1 MPELISP
8 RRPAPSGDR
17 RGLRILGVDPGLR
30 RTGWGVIDVEG
41 SSIRFVASGT
51 IRPDEKAEL
60 SRRLRGVYEGV
71 NAILAE
77 WCPDE
82 AAVEETF
89 VNKDARATL
98 KLGQARGV
106 CMLAPALMNLP
117 VGEYAPNR
125 VKKTV
130 IGVGHGTKEQ
140 IALMVKVLLPRATFD
155 SEDAAD
161 ALAVAICHAHQRV
174 PDRRVA

>member
-1 MPELISP
+1 MPELVKP
-8 RRPAPSGDR
+8 RGLRAGR
-17 RGLRILGVDPGLR
+17 RGLRILGIDPGLL

-51 IRPDEKAEL
+51 IRPDAKLEL
-60 SRRLRGVYEGV
+60 SARLRGVYEGV

-77 WCPDE
+77 WTPDE

-106 CMLAPALMNLP
+106 CVLAPALMNLP

-140 IALMVKVLLPRATFD
+140 IGLMVKVLLPRATFD
-155 SEDAAD
+155 SDDAAD
-161 ALAVAICHAHQRV
+161 ALAVAICHAHQRT

>member
-1 MPELISP
+1 MPQLVS
-8 RRPAPSGDR
+8 RSAMRPVDR
-17 RGLRILGVDPGLR
+17 RGLRLMGIDPGLR
-30 RTGWGVIDVEG
+30 KTGWGIIDVEG

-51 IRPDEKAEL
+51 IRPDEKLEL
-60 SRRLRGVYEGV
+60 SHRLRGVYEGV
-71 NAILAE
+71 NAVLAE
-77 WCPDE
+77 WQPDE

-117 VGEYAPNR
+117 VGEYAPNK

-130 IGVGHGTKEQ
+130 IGVGHGTKDQ
-140 IALMVKVLLPRATFD
+140 IALMVKVLLPKATFD

-161 ALAVAICHAHQRV
+161 ALAIAICHAHQRA
-174 PDRRVA
+174 PQRHVA